1 MRHIGAYAVRTMSW
15 FRRMAPPAR
24 AGLDAASWIPAYLLA
39 TWLRYDFNIGPNR
52 LRGAFSLALFAAVLQ
67 ILIGLASGLYR
78 NGWRYGTI
86 EEVGAMSGVAAVVG
100 GSGVLI
106 NRMLLGHRAPISATI
121 LAIPLALACML
132 AARYWW
138 RASAN
143 RATRNR
149 RDLDPV
155 IVFGAGN
162 GGHQVVTA
170 LLGDRSSPFRP
181 AAVLDDDPRRRNLR
195 VRGVAVRGTRQQLA
209 RVAAETGATHLIIA
223 IPSADSSLIR
233 ELANEARQ
241 ANLVPLV
248 LPPVSDLF
256 GRIGVSDIRP
266 LTEADLLGRHE
277 VTVNFEAIAS
287 MIANQRVLVTGA
299 GGSIG
304 SELCRQVLSYA
315 PAELVMVDH
324 DDSALHALQL
334 KLTGRALLDDNKLVL
349 ANIRD
354 LQRMKQVFKTHRPQV
369 VFHAAALKHL
379 SLLQSYP
386 SEGYQTNVLGTLNVL
401 EAASSVGVDRFV
413 NVSTDKAASPI
424 SVLGQTKRIAER
436 MTAGMAATSPGIY
449 LSVRFGNVL
458 GSRGSVLPT
467 FRHQIAAGG
476 PLTVTH
482 PEATRFFMT
491 VEEAVRLVLCAAT
504 FGGSGETLVLDMGDP
519 VRISEVAEQL
529 VAESE
534 RPIEVVYTG
543 LRSGEKLHE
552 QLLDLGCVDDR
563 RAHPKI
569 SHTQVE
575 PLSPDEVGRRG
586 ACDDHGYTARV
597 EALLDQFP
605 RLSEPEPPQGS
616 LLDPVHS
623 GSNGANASEDA
634 TQLTG
639 EMTPLEDR

>member
-1 MRHIGAYAVRTMSW
+1 MKTMKW
-15 FRRMAPPAR
+15 FRKMAPPAR

-39 TWLRYDFNIGPNR
+39 TWLRYDFNIGPDR
-52 LRGAFSLALFAAVLQ
+52 LRGALSLAFFAAILQ
-67 ILIGLASGLYR
+67 ILIGIATGLYR

-100 GSGVLI
+100 GAGVVI
-106 NRMLLGHRAPISATI
+106 NRVLLGHRAPVSATI
-121 LAIPLALACML
+121 LALPLALAFMV

-195 VRGVAVRGTRQQLA
+195 VRGVPVRGTRHQMA

-223 IPSADSSLIR
+223 IPSADSTLIR
-233 ELANEARQ
+233 ELANEARH
-241 ANLVPLV
+241 ANVVPLV

-304 SELCRQVLSYA
+304 SELCRQVMSYA
-315 PAELVMVDH
+315 PAQLVMVDH
-324 DDSALHALQL
+324 DDSALHSLQL
-334 KLTGRALLDDNKLVL
+334 KLTGRALLDDESLVL

-354 LQRMKQVFKTHRPQV
+354 LERVKEVFETYRPQV

-379 SLLQSYP
+379 TLLQTHP

-401 EAASSVGVDRFV
+401 EAAAAVGVDRFV

-436 MTAGMAATSPGIY
+436 MTAGVAQHSPGIY

-534 RPIEVVYTG
+534 RPIEVVFTG
-543 LRSGEKLHE
+543 LRPGEKLHE
-552 QLLDLGCVDDR
+552 QLLDQGCADDR

-569 SHTQVE
+569 SHTRVA
-575 PLSPDEVGRRG
+575 PISPDEVARRG
-586 ACDDHGYTARV
+586 ACDNEGFSARV
-597 EALLDQFP
+597 AELLDHVAPADEQELAP
-605 RLSEPEPPQGS
+605 ATS
-616 LLDPVHS
+616 V
-623 GSNGANASEDA
+623 DA
-634 TQLTG
+634 EL
-639 EMTPLEDR
+639 TPLEEY